1 MLRRTFMGAMLA
13 GSFLAACRKAPRFPP
28 IPAGKTVLAFGD
40 SVTFGAGAQAGED
53 WPTLLAAKTSWKVIN
68 AGVSGDTA
76 EAGQHRLPALLEE
89 HRPALTIVEIGGNDF
104 LRRRPPASVKEAL
117 RRIVQ
122 HVRASGS
129 QVVLI
134 GVPEPSLVA
143 VMAGRVSDS
152 PIYRELAD
160 EEKIPLIPDVL
171 ADILSS
177 PGLVADRIHPN
188 AAGYRQ
194 MADAIHARLREL
206 GLSP

>member
-1 MLRRTFMGAMLA
+1 MQRRRFLGALLA
-13 GSFLAACRKAPRFPP
+13 GGILSGCRKGPSFPP
-28 IPAGKTVLAFGD
+28 IPAGSTVLAFGD
-40 SVTFGAGAQAGED
+40 SVTFGTGAQTGED
-53 WPTLLAAKTSWKVIN
+53 WPTLLAAKTGWKVIN
-68 AGVSGDTA
+68 AGVPGDTA

-122 HVRASGS
+122 QLRTKGS

-152 PIYRELAD
+152 PIYRDLAD
-160 EEKIPLIPDVL
+160 EEKIPLIPDIL
-171 ADILSS
+171 AEVLSS

-194 MADAIHARLREL
+194 MADAMHARLREL
-206 GLSP
+206 GLSN